1 MFCHFNWRL
10 MLMLYV
16 CDLFLLSSN
25 TWALLQPKTLALTAL
40 FFFLSSITSGP
51 KGQRSQAKSQKQLN
65 RINIHF
71 TNAGSQ
77 AINLLSWTWCAG
89 NLTRMFPGFNYSPKS
104 PSPAGIWKLFQS
116 KVHQRQERETSDISV
131 YDRVESFTITIF
143 KCKLGSSLQS
153 ITDVT
158 SKLYSVKCN
167 IPLRRWWSWVCSG
180 VYARAL
186 MNFVLVNIEV
196 F

>member
-1 MFCHFNWRL
+1 
-10 MLMLYV
+10 MLYV

-25 TWALLQPKTLALTAL
+25 TWALQQPKTLALTAL
-40 FFFLSSITSGP
+40 FVFP
-51 KGQRSQAKSQKQLN
+51 KLHHKWPQRSKVTKAKSQKQLN

-71 TNAGSQ
+71 TKAGSQ

-89 NLTRMFPGFNYSPKS
+89 NLTRMFPGFNYSPKL

-131 YDRVESFTITIF
+131 YDRVESVTITIF

-167 IPLRRWWSWVCSG
+167 IPLRRWWSRVCSG